1 MKLFTPMRMRYHQN
15 VIFSNLEDI
24 DEITRRHITR
34 VCNCISAL
42 ANRLVP
48 VSEYAIRRA
57 LEASNVYTNL
67 ADLLLPGISPDSASL
82 I

>member
-1 MKLFTPMRMRYHQN
+1 MT
-15 VIFSNLEDI
+15 
-24 DEITRRHITR
+24 TRREIAR

-42 ANRLVP
+42 ANEMVP
-48 VSEYAIRRA
+48 VSEATLRKA

-67 ADLLLPGISPDSASL
+67 ADLLLPGTRKITPSL